1 MPDSLALTV
10 VLLTGAY
17 FVGLGV
23 ASLATPRA
31 AGRFLLGFA
40 GSAGAHY
47 IELLLRLFVG
57 AAFVVHAPAVPWPA
71 VFTLFGWGLVLT
83 TICLCAVPWR
93 WHRRF
98 AERTVPQAL
107 HHLPLLGVASLAL
120 GAFVLGSTFAGP

>member
-1 MPDSLALTV
+1 MLDSLPLTV
-10 VLLTGAY
+10 VLLTGVY

-40 GSAGAHY
+40 GSAAVHY
-47 IELLLRLFVG
+47 VELLLRLIVG
-57 AAFVVHAPAVPWPA
+57 AAFVVRAPALPWPA

-83 TICLCAVPWR
+83 TMGLCAVPWR

-107 HHLPLLGVASLAL
+107 RYLPLLGVASLAL
-120 GAFVLGSTFAGP
+120 GAFVLGSAFAGP